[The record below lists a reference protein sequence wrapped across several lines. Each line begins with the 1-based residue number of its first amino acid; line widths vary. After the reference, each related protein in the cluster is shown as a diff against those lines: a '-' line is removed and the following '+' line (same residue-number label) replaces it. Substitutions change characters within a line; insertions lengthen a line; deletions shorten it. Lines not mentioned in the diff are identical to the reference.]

1 VSSSGFDPER
11 ARAAV
16 RRGLRG
22 APVQLADSFA
32 RIVRNAP
39 QERIEQVMATPARR
53 VVVAGI
59 FWQLPQHVSR
69 RQAAGTDATIRWE
82 ITGPAGAVDVFDLQI
97 ADGRCRVHRGGSEA
111 EPRVTIT
118 LDGAEFLRLATGN
131 ADPMQDYFSGKIKL
145 KGDIMLAAKLQS
157 LFRVPK
163 RPPAAAS
170 LRGG

>member
-1 VSSSGFDPER
+1 VSSSAFDPER
-11 ARAAV
+11 ARAAI
-16 RRGLRG
+16 RRGLRD
-22 APVQLADSFA
+22 APVQLADGFA

-39 QERIEQVMATPARR
+39 RERVEQLMATPARR
-53 VVVAGI
+53 VVIEGI
-59 FWQLPQHVSR
+59 FWQLPQHMSS

-82 ITGPAGAVDVFDLQI
+82 ITGPAGVVDVFDLQI

-111 EPRVTIT
+111 DPRLTIT

-131 ADPMQDYFSGKIKL
+131 ADPMQDYFTGKIKL
-145 KGDIMLAAKLQS
+145 NGDIMLAAKLPS

-170 LRGG
+170 PRG